1 MKQSRVFRC
10 CQSFVQQTKGKT
22 SNLLTNNTNP
32 ITESVITNNLQKRY
46 IKQRKFKNVMEN
58 PFDMVEEFKQ
68 KQNNVQ
74 SLMDAPE
81 YTGVRVY
88 DSLAQHNL
96 RKYEEAKA
104 KGAIPGTFRF
114 K

>member
-1 MKQSRVFRC
+1 MKQSKLIKC
-10 CQSFVQQTKGKT
+10 CQGIVVPGKT
-22 SNLLTNNTNP
+22 STLSLLTNNTNP

-68 KQNNVQ
+68 KQKNVQ
-74 SLMDAPE
+74 SLMDAPD
-81 YTGVRVY
+81 YTGVTVH

-96 RKYEEAKA
+96 KKYEDAKA
-104 KGAIPGTFRF
+104 KGIIPGTFRF
-114 K
+114 